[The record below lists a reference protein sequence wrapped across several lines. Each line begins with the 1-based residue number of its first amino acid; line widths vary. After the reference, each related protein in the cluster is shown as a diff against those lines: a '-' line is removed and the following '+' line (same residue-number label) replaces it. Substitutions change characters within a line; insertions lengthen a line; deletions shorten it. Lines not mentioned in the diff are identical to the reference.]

1 MDNRVDFPAP
11 FYPMIKSVWPA
22 PVSKEMLSGATKSL
36 WNCLR
41 KMISFSRSTRVRQ
54 SLNLFEILS
63 TFITDA
69 FLMVNRIWIN
79 TIKVIDNSFY
89 PTPVTRFLKS
99 IVSILDSLA
108 LSYIFRSSVISRET
122 FISAQAIKITSNPLA
137 FVAIPIPIDRS

>member
-11 FYPMIKSVWPA
+11 FYPMIKSVWQA
-22 PVSKEMLSGATKSL
+22 SISKEMLSGATKSL

-41 KMISFSRSTRVRQ
+41 KMFFFSRSIRVRQ